1 MHLDYLLA
9 TWGWTMHCIIH
20 MNGATTMTTTIALW
34 TTVLKFGIMAVAI
47 LLFLEPEGT
56 IQYLYEMVK
65 LGGIHIPTPLS

>member
-1 MHLDYLLA
+1 
-9 TWGWTMHCIIH
+9 MHCIIH

-65 LGGIHIPTPLS
+65 LGGDSHSYTSIVTGSDGKHNDALW